1 MTNKGANNVQIR
13 IKSFRLWIVVMVI
26 LGSLCLSILLYQL
39 LHPTRVQSF
48 DLQIGHQHRDDLP
61 GMLDDD
67 VTFTNDQQLFAIAI
81 YPDEPYVQL
90 NQKAKLTV
98 TRKSDGKVMQ
108 IKEEKESR
116 DLAAWEM
123 PLHNTQWES
132 GVYKVVFT
140 RDNNVIEQKE
150 ITLK

>member
-1 MTNKGANNVQIR
+1 
-13 IKSFRLWIVVMVI
+13 
-26 LGSLCLSILLYQL
+26 
-39 LHPTRVQSF
+39 
-48 DLQIGHQHRDDLP
+48 
-61 GMLDDD
+61 MLDDD

-140 RDNNVIEQKE
+140 RNNNVIEQQE
-150 ITLK
+150 IILK